1 MKAENR
7 RVSMNAKL
15 ITVQLGSLCLAL
27 AVFFCA
33 MVCGRYLLEH
43 VYLSE
48 EAALRREGRYIRNLS
63 DYVQEQGIRSTDAE
77 ALSAWAR
84 SQRYVY
90 LVIYK
95 GERTILETDG
105 EAVDLTDA
113 VYNNAAPVGN
123 SLQPNLLTPDEEGRY
138 AVAFADG
145 VFLVSLTEYSETPYY
160 SGITMIAL
168 AIACLMLMVVNLSYN
183 RSLTNSIIRLSREV
197 RLAERSESG
206 AVIQTDREDELGDL
220 ARSVERMRR
229 VIIQRMQGEQE
240 AWTANAGLLTAIS
253 HDIRTPLT
261 ALMGY
266 LELLEGGQYQ
276 NEEQMRQYLSASS
289 ERARQLR
296 SLTDEL
302 FRYFLVFG
310 QSEQEIALEEYD
322 AVILLEQLLGEHV
335 VRLQSLG
342 WEVQSFPLEESCAVC
357 VNLQYLQRVVD
368 NLFSNVLKHG
378 DKGKSVV
385 VMVRLEGEMLKII
398 VSNGIPDRP
407 TAAESTRI
415 GLQTC
420 RKLLERMGGA
430 FETRQDVRRFLA
442 EAALPAVRKTGEDA

>member
-15 ITVQLGSLCLAL
+15 LTVQLGSLCLAL

-33 MVCGRYLLEH
+33 VVCGRYLLEH

-48 EAALRREGRYIRNLS
+48 ESSLRREQQYIRDLS
-63 DYVQEQGIRSTDAE
+63 DYVQEKELRSTDAE
-77 ALSAWAR
+77 ELSAWAR
-84 SQRYVY
+84 AKRYVY

-95 GERTILETDG
+95 GEQTVLETDG
-105 EAVDLTDA
+105 EVVDLTHA
-113 VYNNAAPVGN
+113 VYNNVAPVGN
-123 SLQPNLLTPDEEGRY
+123 SLTPDLLTPDEEGRY

-145 VFLVSLTEYSETPYY
+145 VFRVSLTEYSETPYY

-168 AIACLMLMVVNLSYN
+168 TLASLTLLAVNLTYN

-197 RLAERSESG
+197 QRVENSESL
-206 AVIQTDREDELGDL
+206 AAIQTDREDELGDL

-229 VIIQRMQGEQE
+229 SIIQRMQGEQE
-240 AWTANAGLLTAIS
+240 ALTANAGLITAIS

-266 LELLEGGQYQ
+266 LDLLEGGQYQ
-276 NEEQMRQYLSASS
+276 TEEQMKKYLSASS
-289 ERARQLR
+289 ERARQLK

-310 QSEQEIALEEYD
+310 QPEREIALEEYD
-322 AVILLEQLLGEHV
+322 AVILLEQLLGEPV
-335 VRLQSLG
+335 IEMRDLG
-342 WEVQSFPLEESCAVC
+342 FTVDTFELTKPVMINVDIL
-357 VNLQYLQRVVD
+357 YLKRVVD
-368 NLFSNVLKHG
+368 NIFSNVRKYADMEKPVTVAADTDTKTLTVSVTNYIS
-378 DKGKSVV
+378 KS
-385 VMVRLEGEMLKII
+385 RSKA
-398 VSNGIPDRP
+398 D
-407 TAAESTRI
+407 STKI

-420 RKLLERMGGA
+420 YMIMEHMGGR
-430 FETRQDVRRFLA
+430 FEVNSDEEKFNV
-442 EAALPAVRKTGEDA
+442 EIKIPIPEEGEQK